1 MLDEAHC
8 IKDRRCNTAQS
19 AFALQARYRWCL
31 TGTPLQNRVNELY
44 SLIRF
49 LRLHP
54 FSHYFADK
62 TKCCSLD
69 FPFKNDLRRC
79 DLCGVCLLAKGPP
92 AILLFTLR
100 FPCTVVYRSDAER
113 SGCVVLGQA
122 IYICHYSG
130 ESRLLGVSGPVDHV
144 GVACA

>member
-1 MLDEAHC
+1 MFVCGCARVRGWRVQIRWRRVVLDEAHC
-8 IKDRRCNTAQS
+8 IKDRRCNTAQA
-19 AFALQARYRWCL
+19 AFALTARYRWCL

-62 TKCCSLD
+62 TQCCSLD

-79 DLCGVCLLAKGPP
+79 DLCGV
-92 AILLFTLR
+92 
-100 FPCTVVYRSDAER
+100 
-113 SGCVVLGQA
+113 
-122 IYICHYSG
+122 
-130 ESRLLGVSGPVDHV
+130 
-144 GVACA
+144 